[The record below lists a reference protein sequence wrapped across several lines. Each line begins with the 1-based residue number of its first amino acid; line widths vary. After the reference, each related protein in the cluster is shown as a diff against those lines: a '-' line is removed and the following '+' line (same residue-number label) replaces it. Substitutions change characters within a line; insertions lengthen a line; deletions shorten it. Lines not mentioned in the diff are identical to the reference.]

1 MKSRNLISEIVSIL
15 FILLWVYAAA
25 SKLIDFQ
32 KFSVQLSKSPMLTP
46 FATVAVWF
54 IPFLEIL
61 IAILLVPERS
71 RKVGLYASFSLIT
84 MFSVYILIL
93 TKLSDNV
100 PCSCGGILEKLSWN
114 DHLVFNL
121 FFIVSGIAA
130 ILLREK
136 NNAITVINT

>member
-1 MKSRNLISEIVSIL
+1 
-15 FILLWVYAAA
+15 VYAAA